1 MRERLI
7 SVYLRLMKYAMLM
20 GVLGGIASFIGS
32 PHHGLIKALI
42 DVVVGAMLLGN
53 KLPSALK
60 DLFKI
65 TSEITDEIFR
75 NIP

>member
-20 GVLGGIASFIGS
+20 GVLGGIASFIGPS
-32 PHHGLIKALI
+32 HHGLIKAGI
-42 DVVVGAMLLGN
+42 GIVVGAKLLGN

-60 DLFKI
+60 EFRKI
-65 TSEITDEIFR
+65 TDDISEEIFKE
-75 NIP
+75 